1 MKKIVSTALLAL
13 VGLVAV
19 GLLSLQTAGTSQA
32 NDEVAKRDDDTP
44 DLVLV
49 ADDDDDDTNDNTKN
63 TNTRN
68 TGVSRNTNDNTNS
81 RFTAVS
87 RDRDLSRSDKTRDW
101 TRDGRAAASA
111 TGPRTRPTTARATT
125 PVAERRTD
133 WERTAGRL
141 GLR

>member
-32 NDEVAKRDDDTP
+32 NDEFSKRDDDSP

-63 TNTRN
+63 TRGTNSRN
-68 TGVSRNTNDNTNS
+68 TGVSRHTNDNTNS

-101 TRDGRAAASA
+101 TRDGKGGLKRDWSAS
-111 TGPRTRPTTARATT
+111 TTNDRSRNDTRR
-125 PVAERRTD
+125 
-133 WERTAGRL
+133 
-141 GLR
+141 